1 MSPEPSCHSA
11 ESSKGQLSVCILG
24 SGSRGNAIFVSDG
37 ATSILIDAGFSA
49 REIDR
54 RMRHRG
60 LDPAGLSAILV
71 THEHTDHMRGI
82 ERLVRR
88 HRLPVFLTA
97 GTRQVATALHELPE
111 IYPFACG
118 HEFRI
123 NTLAIRP
130 FSISHDAC
138 DPAGFTIGA
147 NGSRI
152 GIATDLGHVTALVR
166 EHLRGCRL
174 LIVEANHD
182 PGMLMDGPYPWF
194 LKQRIRSRTGHLSN
208 HETGRLLADI
218 LHPGLEQVV
227 LAHLSETNNTPE
239 KALAEISARL
249 SGTPVRIGAASQNV
263 PGPLLTLS
271 CYRPIVH
278 PASVPPPGC
287 ADFTSGEF

>member
-1 MSPEPSCHSA
+1 MSLEPSPHPT
-11 ESSKGQLSVCILG
+11 ESSEGKLSVCVLG
-24 SGSRGNAIFVSDG
+24 SGSRGNAIHVSDG
-37 ATSILIDAGFSA
+37 ATAILIDAGFSA

-54 RMRHRG
+54 RMHHRG

-71 THEHTDHMRGI
+71 THEHTDHVRGI

-88 HRLPVFLTA
+88 YRLPVYLTA
-97 GTRQVATALHELPE
+97 GTHHGATALHELPE

-118 HEFRI
+118 REFRI

-130 FSISHDAC
+130 FSISHDAR

-174 LIVEANHD
+174 LVLEANHD

-194 LKQRIRSRTGHLSN
+194 LKQRIRSRTGHLAN
-208 HETGRLLADI
+208 HETGRLLADL

-227 LAHLSETNNTPE
+227 LAHLSETNNTPA
-239 KALAEISARL
+239 KALAEASSRL
-249 SGTPVRIGAASQNV
+249 AGTSVRLVAASQGAASPV
-263 PGPLLTLS
+263 WRMT
-271 CYRPIVH
+271 
-278 PASVPPPGC
+278 
-287 ADFTSGEF
+287 

>member
-1 MSPEPSCHSA
+1 MSQENRGGDEKHA
-11 ESSKGQLSVCILG
+11 LSVCILG
-24 SGSRGNAIFVSDG
+24 SGSRGNAIYVSDG

-60 LDPAGLSAILV
+60 LDPAGLSAILL
-71 THEHTDHMRGI
+71 THEHTDHVRGV

-88 HRLPVFLTA
+88 HRLPVYLTA
-97 GTRQVATALHELPE
+97 GTRQEAASLHELPE
-111 IYPFACG
+111 IYSFACG
-118 HEFRI
+118 SEFRI
-123 NTLAIRP
+123 NTLAIHP
-130 FSISHDAC
+130 FSISHDAR

-152 GIATDLGHVTALVR
+152 GVATDLGHVTSLVR

-182 PGMLMDGPYPWF
+182 VDMLRDGPYPWF

-208 HETGRLLADI
+208 QESCRLLDDI
-218 LHPGLEQVV
+218 LHSGLEQVI

-239 KALAEISARL
+239 KALAEISTILAGTSVRL
-249 SGTPVRIGAASQNV
+249 TAASQSF
-263 PGPLLTLS
+263 PSPLLCLS
-271 CYRPIVH
+271 R
-278 PASVPPPGC
+278 
-287 ADFTSGEF
+287 

>member
-1 MSPEPSCHSA
+1 MPKRSCRRQVDPEDQTSTGGR
-11 ESSKGQLSVCILG
+11 ELSVCILG
-24 SGSRGNAIFVSDG
+24 SGSRGNAIYISDG
-37 ATSILIDAGFSA
+37 TTAILVDAGFSA

-54 RMRHRG
+54 RMRQRG
-60 LDPAGLSAILV
+60 LDPAGLSAVLV
-71 THEHTDHMRGI
+71 THEHTDHVRGI

-88 HRLPVFLTA
+88 HRLPVYLSA
-97 GTRQVATALHELPE
+97 GTRQEAAALQTLPE
-111 IYPFACG
+111 VYPFACG
-118 HEFRI
+118 RDFRI

-130 FSISHDAC
+130 FSISHDAA

-152 GIATDLGHVTALVR
+152 GIATDLGQITALVR

-182 PGMLMDGPYPWF
+182 PDMLMNGPYPWF
-194 LKQRIRSRTGHLSN
+194 LKQRIRSRTGHLAN

-239 KALAEISARL
+239 KALAEMAAL
-249 SGTPVRIGAASQNV
+249 FPGTPVRFDAASQNT
-263 PGPLLTLS
+263 PSPLLTVS
-271 CYRPIVH
+271 
-278 PASVPPPGC
+278 
-287 ADFTSGEF
+287 

>member
-1 MSPEPSCHSA
+1 MR
-11 ESSKGQLSVCILG
+11 ESEDQRGAQGPALSVCVLG
-24 SGSRGNAIFVSDG
+24 SGSRGNAVYVSDG
-37 ATSILIDAGFSA
+37 ATAILIDAGFSA

-54 RMRHRG
+54 RMRQRG
-60 LDPAGLSAILV
+60 LDPASLNAILV
-71 THEHTDHMRGI
+71 THEHTDHVRGV

-88 HRLPVFLTA
+88 HRLPVYLTA
-97 GTRQVATALHELPE
+97 GTRQEAAALHELPE
-111 IYPFACG
+111 IYCFACG
-118 HEFRI
+118 DEFQI

-130 FSISHDAC
+130 FSISHDAR

-166 EHLRGCRL
+166 EHLRGCRM

-194 LKQRIRSRTGHLSN
+194 LKQRIRGRTGHLAN

-218 LHPGLEQVV
+218 LHPGLDHVV

-239 KALAEISARL
+239 KALAEISAL
-249 SGTPVRIGAASQNV
+249 VSGTTIRLQAASQSV
-263 PGPLLTLS
+263 PSPLLTL
-271 CYRPIVH
+271 
-278 PASVPPPGC
+278 A
-287 ADFTSGEF
+287 